1 VENSSTERLVGGKL
15 GKKMSGNRK
24 LDERLLSKG
33 YLDNERLPKAVVK
46 ETVSKEKSAK
56 EVRYHLVDDFS
67 SDRGGSSSD
76 ESEWHDDV
84 VNGEGMNRQNAD
96 VRR

>member
-1 VENSSTERLVGGKL
+1 
-15 GKKMSGNRK
+15 MSGNRK

-56 EVRYHLVDDFS
+56 EVRYHLVTS
-67 SDRGGSSSD
+67 
-76 ESEWHDDV
+76 V
-84 VNGEGMNRQNAD
+84 PA
-96 VRR
+96 